1 MCPVTLPSFKK
12 NKDIFNNIDKQNVP
26 TLKMAKV
33 QQLKCLFLAH
43 KFLFWLILEYGV
55 WSFKN
60 NWAILFS
67 LDLFWFVFISLKW
80 INLGIYAQVIDY
92 EFD

>member
-1 MCPVTLPSFKK
+1 
-12 NKDIFNNIDKQNVP
+12 
-26 TLKMAKV
+26 MAKV

-43 KFLFWLILEYGV
+43 KFLFRLILVEYGV

-67 LDLFWFVFISLKW
+67 LDLFWFVFVFISLKW
-80 INLGIYAQVIDY
+80 INLGIYARVIDY